1 VSHQLAV
8 MLYAYKSLYT
18 LCMPCV
24 IQLTRQARVLA
35 FNFGDSGQ
43 FKSILDFKAR
53 RDLMQDATPQQLLAQ
68 AQDRQPL
75 GTPESAPAKKVRT
88 RLDYDQEEDDEMPE
102 RPAKRAKLDIAVAP
116 PAPLAVDR
124 AADVEG
130 LLADAYAERD
140 EAIAERNHAIVA
152 RDEVIKQLERESQE
166 KAGLLALFKAPSM
179 IDPASHGEK
188 PDIIALMPTKHAI
201 SITYSVV
208 PNDATK
214 VKMTIERLAPTA
226 DQLASIPEAGPR
238 VAQVYNYAT
247 SKAARDAINHKYEL
261 LLPTVEDY
269 VCVRA
274 MQDAPAGLPYRAFIY
289 SATQGNL

>member
-1 VSHQLAV
+1 MGLDV
-8 MLYAYKSLYT
+8 
-18 LCMPCV
+18 
-24 IQLTRQARVLA
+24 LTDFSAQEGVPPTR
-35 FNFGDSGQ
+35 GD
-43 FKSILDFKAR
+43 A
-53 RDLMQDATPQQLLAQ
+53 DATPQQLLAQ